1 MDTFSEILS
10 KLPPGCYPHAIA
22 KFVDGTI
29 RTTRD
34 GCVVVPIK
42 IGIEALGSPFNDL
55 RAVLEPGGND
65 LIPVLV
71 FIEPKAYE
79 AARAAQPAQQGA
91 GEQ

>member
-22 KFVDGTI
+22 KFVDGTV

-55 RAVLEPGGND
+55 RAVLEPSGNA
-65 LIPVLV
+65 LIPILV
-71 FIEPKAYE
+71 FVDPKAFE
-79 AARAAQPAQQGA
+79 DAKAAHQSSQG
-91 GEQ
+91 EK